1 MTAFGALLVQRG
13 ITSDALAEAMGY
25 SEPAVRS
32 WRDGQR
38 LPSKGA
44 RVMLLRH
51 LPDLDD
57 ERLLALLTSPPPPD
71 WLTAR
76 LVEHALTRWRL
87 SQFAEQFADKL
98 VVSRKEQD
106 AQRAKRANGAKVLP

>member
-1 MTAFGALLVQRG
+1 MPRLRRGFSNGRAGGRGPVTAFGALLIQRQ
-13 ITSDALAEAMGY
+13 ITSDALARAMGY
-25 SEPAVRS
+25 SEGAVRS

-38 LPSKGA
+38 VPNKGA

-57 ERLLALLTSPPPPD
+57 AKLLALLTSPPPPD

-76 LVEHALTRWRL
+76 LVEHATACWR
-87 SQFAEQFADKL
+87 ATNA
-98 VVSRKEQD
+98 KEI
-106 AQRAKRANGAKVLP
+106 AP